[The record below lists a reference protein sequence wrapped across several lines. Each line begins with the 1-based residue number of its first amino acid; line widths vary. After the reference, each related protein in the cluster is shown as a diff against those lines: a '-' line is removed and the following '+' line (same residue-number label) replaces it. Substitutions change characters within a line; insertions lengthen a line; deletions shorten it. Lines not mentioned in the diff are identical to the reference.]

1 MTGRRRL
8 SLHLPSAKSREHALQ
23 RLFQVI
29 WSAAWTTHRASP
41 LVFTFSATL
50 NLDLKGLNGRG
61 RHLRESPQAFSV
73 LHGYFNSHQIYI
85 TSQNRMAPTEHTILT
100 NYLLLPAQLP
110 SIISLQEFIALFP
123 RQLQS
128 SPQIRTLYRDLQS
141 QRNAIVDAVAEQI
154 EEEAKHG
161 KAMRRAVIRS
171 KREAEMQEQDDE
183 VEIER
188 MVSLC
193 HSQSCDAEREA
204 GVCND

>member
-1 MTGRRRL
+1 
-8 SLHLPSAKSREHALQ
+8 
-23 RLFQVI
+23 
-29 WSAAWTTHRASP
+29 
-41 LVFTFSATL
+41 
-50 NLDLKGLNGRG
+50 
-61 RHLRESPQAFSV
+61 
-73 LHGYFNSHQIYI
+73 
-85 TSQNRMAPTEHTILT
+85 MAPTEHTILT

-188 MVSLC
+188 MLGNWADPQNPKHTLASVLPDMEGAIGELEAELQLLEEEEAALLASVRQTVGAMSDLRYGRLAN
-193 HSQSCDAEREA
+193 SQLPQQVLDGLGNLEEICRAK
-204 GVCND
+204 N